1 MLKVMLNIAS
11 SGKADYGRLVGFA
24 ALTAGGQLLFMA
36 SNFFYETTKMN
47 IIRSVNMTLKEA
59 NLRYLIDQNSLDTKD
74 GLSFM
79 TNDLKQIETNR
90 VTAQLDII
98 YQSLTFVGSLA
109 FALYNSW
116 EMTLV
121 FIVATLAPAGVQMI
135 TSKIITKKSKIWTQK
150 NAVYTS
156 TCLTA

>member
-1 MLKVMLNIAS
+1 
-11 SGKADYGRLVGFA
+11 
-24 ALTAGGQLLFMA
+24 
-36 SNFFYETTKMN
+36 MN

-116 EMTLV
+116 EMTLI

-150 NAVYTS
+150 NAVYTQYVS
-156 TCLTA
+156 DSLNGAQSARLYNVRTNIVKRAMGAAGDMETALRNMTLTQAWPWN